1 MKSRSTATNLTM
13 AAFMFLIVALP
24 CVAQAQSNNHRDTAR
39 LLAAPGS
46 GVTLASTWKAV
57 AAEAAP
63 TTASSV
69 TKKAE
74 AVKPLSLASF
84 INAGQFSKSSPSITS
99 QSQMRFEPKAA
110 DFKSQFND
118 LSDTQSKRGRIT
130 FVPSSGPWDMK

>member
-13 AAFMFLIVALP
+13 AAFTLMIAALP
-24 CVAQAQSNNHRDTAR
+24 CVAQGQSNNHRDTAR

-57 AAEAAP
+57 APEAAP
-63 TTASSV
+63 TKASSA

-84 INAGQFSKSSPSITS
+84 MNAGQFSKSTGSITS
-99 QSQMRFEPKAA
+99 ESQMRFETKAA
-110 DFKSQFND
+110 DFKPQFND
-118 LSDTQSKRGRIT
+118 LSTQSKSGRIS
-130 FVPSSGPWDMK
+130 FVPSRGPWDMK